1 MNLIDKIVE
10 HKQFGKGL
18 ITKQSQEK
26 ITVQFDIGEKIFQY
40 PMAFEQFLVLM
51 DETLSTEISKSIQSK
66 KDEIEIENNAKKEK
80 EADDQN
86 ESVKVNKA
94 KTTAKAKRVKK
105 SAKGVK
111 VIKGENGEEIILHKE
126 N

>member
-51 DETLSTEISKSIQSK
+51 DETLSAEISKSIQSK
-66 KDEIEIENNAKKEK
+66 KDEIENENKVKKEK
-80 EADDQN
+80 EADHQN
-86 ESVKVNKA
+86 ESVKVNKPIT
-94 KTTAKAKRVKK
+94 KIKAKRVK
-105 SAKGVK
+105 KGVK
-111 VIKGENGEEIILHKE
+111 VIKGENGEDIILHKE